1 MSVESLP
8 DSTVVEESGENLSP
22 KSSYSESHRKSYLK
36 RRDSEIERMKTY
48 YHTNKERIN
57 TVRREKY
64 KQKKLTA
71 ISL

>member
-1 MSVESLP
+1 MSVDSLP
-8 DSTVVEESGENLSP
+8 DSAVVEVEGSLLP

-48 YHTNKERIN
+48 YHANKERIN
-57 TVRREKY
+57 TARKEKY